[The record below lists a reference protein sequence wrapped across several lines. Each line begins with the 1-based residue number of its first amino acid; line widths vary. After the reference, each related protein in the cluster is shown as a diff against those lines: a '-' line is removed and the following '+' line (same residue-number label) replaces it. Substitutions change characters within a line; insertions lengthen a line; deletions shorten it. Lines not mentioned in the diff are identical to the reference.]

1 MKVADEFSETYPIAT
16 KYICESQYGIILQL
30 IYALTGKQITPILVY
45 SPYKREATPDLL
57 ETNISCPVK
66 FKEILETRIINA
78 NSEILIIAEQ
88 LISQLLNKEQNQNT
102 YSVVRRYMLQTIPGI
117 NLNLKSTARD
127 LNMSERTLQRKLL
140 GEDTSY
146 QIILDEVRKGLAKK
160 YLEENISL
168 IEISFLLGFES
179 QSAFNKFFRKHFGQK
194 PTKYKDRL

>member
-1 MKVADEFSETYPIAT
+1 
-16 KYICESQYGIILQL
+16 
-30 IYALTGKQITPILVY
+30 
-45 SPYKREATPDLL
+45 
-57 ETNISCPVK
+57 
-66 FKEILETRIINA
+66 
-78 NSEILIIAEQ
+78 
-88 LISQLLNKEQNQNT
+88 
-102 YSVVRRYMLQTIPGI
+102 
-117 NLNLKSTARD
+117 
-127 LNMSERTLQRKLL
+127 MSERTLQRKLL